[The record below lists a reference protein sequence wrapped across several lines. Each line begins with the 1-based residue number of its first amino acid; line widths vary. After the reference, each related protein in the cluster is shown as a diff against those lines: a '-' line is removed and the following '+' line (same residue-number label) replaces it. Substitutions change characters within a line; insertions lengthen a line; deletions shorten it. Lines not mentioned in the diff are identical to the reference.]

1 MSQTTDG
8 EHIYSK
14 SPPPALW
21 LNWRSK
27 SSKRRS
33 ASSQRRGGVNGAA
46 AHWLILA
53 RSSGSESELSAV
65 RFSTYSFVG
74 GIHEWTL
81 RSRHASLRRTG
92 HRRNRSSPNLELSS
106 LWFFNQT
113 FQNTTICWMAQVYA
127 AGDSWRRRQHVDAT
141 SQISDVR
148 KKNSVCHP
156 MTAHGIDDE
165 KERKF
170 SAYLAAAR

>member
-8 EHIYSK
+8 EHIYSE
-14 SPPPALW
+14 SPLPALW
-21 LNWRSK
+21 LSWQSK

-33 ASSQRRGGVNGAA
+33 ASPQRRGGVNGAA

-113 FQNTTICWMAQVYA
+113 FQNTTICWMAQVY
-127 AGDSWRRRQHVDAT
+127 
-141 SQISDVR
+141 ISDVR